1 MFFRKKLRKKYV
13 CIANIS
19 CMSQFE
25 IDVLMYKIKKS
36 PIKSLNS
43 RPSILGG
50 NLCVEG
56 GKWKT
61 ISETSRLHIREMR
74 VRNYLFLKILKN
86 LDLPFIFPSWI
97 SISKYLWDKN
107 VSGFLQD
114 FCQSFDNI
122 KNLENI
128 LKYFRFWSK
137 ILDGRTWV
145 EFLVTFAWVRE

>member
-1 MFFRKKLRKKYV
+1 MYCKHNLYV
-13 CIANIS
+13 TIWNWR
-19 CMSQFE
+19 
-25 IDVLMYKIKKS
+25 MYKIKKS

-43 RPSILGG
+43 RPSILQEKILINELVGG

-122 KNLENI
+122 KNLEKFP
-128 LKYFRFWSK
+128 KYFRSWSK